1 MEDTGKSNYGKF
13 AIMMATSFIIM
24 YAVMFLNA
32 DVFDH
37 VMLSHTRTYMTIL
50 MIAPMA
56 FTMLLFMWGMYKDRK
71 TNYIILVLSAI
82 VFIATLV
89 GLRQQTFIGDVQWMK
104 AMIPHH
110 SSAIM
115 VSQKAHLKD
124 PEAIKLAE
132 DIIQEQER
140 EIAQM
145 KKMIYRLEQD
155 NN

>member
-1 MEDTGKSNYGKF
+1 MKSNYIKF
-13 AIMMATSFIIM
+13 GIMMAVSFVIM

-37 VMLSHTRTYMTIL
+37 VMLSTTRTYMTIL

-56 FTMLLFMWGMYKDRK
+56 ISMMLFMWGMYKDK
-71 TNYIILVLSAI
+71 MTNYIILGLAAV
-82 VFIATLV
+82 VFIATLTM
-89 GLRQQTFIGDVQWMK
+89 LRNQTLISDVQWMK

-132 DIIQEQER
+132 EIIEAQKR
-140 EIAQM
+140 EIAEM
-145 KKMIYRLEQD
+145 EKMIYRLE
-155 NN
+155 NK